1 MKDPLFLLVDEVLEL
16 QARLLAEH
24 GGQQG
29 VRDRGLLESA
39 VATPQAS
46 FGGDFLHEDIF
57 AMAAA
62 YAFHLAS
69 NHPFIDGNKRIALAA
84 AATFLAVN
92 GYEITA
98 DDEAL
103 YQSMIAV
110 ASGNLDKDALT
121 DFFRANTA
129 KATAP

>member
-62 YAFHLAS
+62 YAYHIAE
-69 NHPFIDGNKRIALAA
+69 NQPFFDGNKRAAAGAALVFLRLNGLRITREHDWVLYEAMIAIAEHRIDKDGLAA
-84 AATFLAVN
+84 LLRR
-92 GYEITA
+92 ITA
-98 DDEAL
+98 PA
-103 YQSMIAV
+103 
-110 ASGNLDKDALT
+110 
-121 DFFRANTA
+121 
-129 KATAP
+129 